1 MPRRPE
7 PSEGTVD
14 ALHQA
19 VLRGAENVP
28 RARALLAAEQP
39 DTLLLVAVLR
49 RVVPAPFLEAL
60 ALTPPWSRDGR
71 VLAGVVMSRN
81 AFPRLSV
88 PPLPALFWADLA
100 EVARTLRLAPPVR
113 ARAES
118 LLVER
123 LPDLRL
129 GERVSLARMATPPVL
144 RALLRDVDPRVVQ
157 AALPNPRLREE
168 DVLVAV
174 RAEDASLPLLE
185 AVAASRRWQ
194 ESYLARLELVL
205 QRRTPLGVALAQLTS
220 LLHRDL
226 LRVAENEGLRP
237 IVQAAAL
244 RAAQSPEDPPGGPS
258 RGGSGR

>member
-1 MPRRPE
+1 MPGRPD
-7 PSEGTVD
+7 PSQAMVE

-19 VLRGAENVP
+19 VLRGAESVP

-39 DTLLLVAVLR
+39 DAPLLVAVLR

-71 VLAGVVMSRN
+71 VLAGVVLSRN
-81 AFPRLSV
+81 AFPRLSI
-88 PPLPALFWADLA
+88 PLLPALFWADLA
-100 EVARTLRLAPPVR
+100 EVARTMRLAPPVR

-118 LLVER
+118 LLIER

-129 GERVSLARMATPPVL
+129 GERVSLARVATPPVL
-144 RALLRDVDPRVVQ
+144 RTLLRDPEARVVH

-174 RAEDASLPLLE
+174 RADDAPLLLLD
-185 AVAASRRWQ
+185 AVSRSRRWQ
-194 ESYLARLELVL
+194 ESYLVRLELVL
-205 QRRTPLGVALAQLTS
+205 QKRTPLGVALSQLTS

-226 LRVAENEGLRP
+226 VRVAAAAGLRP
-237 IVQAAAL
+237 LVQAAAL
-244 RAAQSPEDPPGGPS
+244 RAAQSEDDPPGAPS